1 MVACKIVTRYKL
13 AGAIGSI
20 RLLKLWNLAN
30 ATGKMWLG
38 NRLAG

>member
-1 MVACKIVTRYKL
+1 MCHKVQIG
-13 AGAIGSI
+13 GAIGSI